1 MNGACSS
8 VLLCIRQTGSAND
21 TNRSPKLPKTF
32 HTVSSCSRRF
42 SAYSTCELGQEAVAQ
57 TYSSS
62 VGKTEVPHWLEM
74 TRWPRYFNGLDMT
87 KVAPLAYMPNLLTE
101 PILAVLG
108 EGFDRIIV
116 QAYLPICEDRISVFD
131 QAKINSFITDR
142 SSKQE
147 PIIMVKP

>member
-1 MNGACSS
+1 
-8 VLLCIRQTGSAND
+8 
-21 TNRSPKLPKTF
+21 
-32 HTVSSCSRRF
+32 
-42 SAYSTCELGQEAVAQ
+42 
-57 TYSSS
+57 
-62 VGKTEVPHWLEM
+62 
-74 TRWPRYFNGLDMT
+74 MT